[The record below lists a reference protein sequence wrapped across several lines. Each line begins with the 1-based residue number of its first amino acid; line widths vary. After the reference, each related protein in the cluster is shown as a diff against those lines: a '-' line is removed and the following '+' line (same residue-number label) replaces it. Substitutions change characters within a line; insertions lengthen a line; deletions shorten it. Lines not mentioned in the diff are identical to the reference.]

1 VLRLT
6 ASDGALSAT
15 DDVTITIERTPSQ
28 VTFIPTG
35 SVWKY
40 MDQGTDQGTN
50 WRARAF
56 DDGTWAAGKAQLGYG
71 DGDEGTVVSF
81 GPDSANKYI
90 TTYFRRSFPVNNAAT
105 VTQLSVRLLRD
116 DGAIVYLNGVEVFRS
131 NMPEGEITFGTFASE
146 VVSGADETSTF
157 FDKNID
163 PTLVV
168 EGTNV
173 IAVEIHQQNLTSTD
187 ISFDLEL
194 SGLTQPA
201 NQAPSVSAGNDQS
214 VTLPASLPLNGSA
227 VDDGLPIPPGK
238 LDVAWSK
245 VSGPGNVTFGNVNAA
260 VTTVNFTA
268 AGVYLLRLTASDGTF
283 TASDDISVTVTDGGQ
298 TSLQFESIELVRG
311 SPNVLVFRFI
321 AEAGKSYTVQHRD
334 SLSAGAWLK
343 LKDVAA
349 PLSNQPI
356 DLAEPVPDGGA
367 SRFYRIV
374 TPQQP

>member
-1 VLRLT
+1 
-6 ASDGALSAT
+6 
-15 DDVTITIERTPSQ
+15 
-28 VTFIPTG
+28 
-35 SVWKY
+35 
-40 MDQGTDQGTN
+40 M
-50 WRARAF
+50 
-56 DDGTWAAGKAQLGYG
+56 
-71 DGDEGTVVSF
+71 VSF

-90 TTYFRRSFPVNNAAT
+90 TTYFRRSFQVNNAAA

-131 NMPEGEITFGTFASE
+131 NMPEGEITFATFASE

-163 PTLVV
+163 PTLLV

-201 NQAPSVSAGNDQS
+201 NQAPNVSAGSDQI

-260 VTTVNFTA
+260 ATTANFTA
-268 AGVYLLRLTASDGTF
+268 AGVYFLRLTANDGVL

-311 SPNVLVFRFI
+311 SPNVVLFRFL
-321 AEAGKSYTVQHRD
+321 AEAGKSYTVQFRD
-334 SLSAGAWLK
+334 SLSVDPG
-343 LKDVAA
+343 
-349 PLSNQPI
+349 
-356 DLAEPVPDGGA
+356 
-367 SRFYRIV
+367 
-374 TPQQP
+374 